1 MHIQQLNKTLEAD
14 CVLWM
19 YLPFETSRGDC
30 SDCLVENDMIL
41 WSIKG
46 QKQIINYMFN
56 LSFNRNNINDSLNSE
71 FFHFIQ
77 NTSHSYYASEFNN
90 FEHINRIRNVHFD
103 YNCFTSVIWLYS
115 LYTFLAYDILY
126 RLSFS
131 VKILIWIRKQMINCY
146 RTRKEIDR

>member
-1 MHIQQLNKTLEAD
+1 
-14 CVLWM
+14 
-19 YLPFETSRGDC
+19 
-30 SDCLVENDMIL
+30 MIL
-41 WSIKG
+41 WSIQG

-77 NTSHSYYASEFNN
+77 NNSHSYYASEFNN

-146 RTRKEIDR
+146 RTRKKLIDNYHYCIRIHDNHIISYFCKFASIKITFQC